1 MEYNNYLNNMETELE
16 LQFEDDEYYLVD
28 CEYNDT
34 IATTDKILLKEYDG
48 YMKKLSRKNC
58 DIIRNEYDLDQLA
71 KNECNNPD
79 LSWENELA
87 EEKFKKGFLK
97 ALALIGDNMLIQNEF
112 DVEIVMECC
121 GKVYSQHC
129 DGKCENVK
137 PLIDKDGFLIL
148 KRKTV

>member
-34 IATTDKILLKEYDG
+34 ITTTEKILLKEYDG

-58 DIIRNEYDLDQLA
+58 DIIRNEYDLDQLP
-71 KNECNNPD
+71 KD
-79 LSWENELA
+79 
-87 EEKFKKGFLK
+87 
-97 ALALIGDNMLIQNEF
+97 EF
-112 DVEIVMECC
+112 AVEIVMECC

-129 DGKCENVK
+129 DGKCEHVK